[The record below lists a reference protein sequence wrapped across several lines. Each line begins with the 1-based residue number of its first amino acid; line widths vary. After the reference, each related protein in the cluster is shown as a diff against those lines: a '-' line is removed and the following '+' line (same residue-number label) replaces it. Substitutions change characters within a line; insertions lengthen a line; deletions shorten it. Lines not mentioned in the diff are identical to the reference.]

1 MLLSQVCWKWC
12 CGRLLFVTG
21 VMVGLLL
28 ASRADA
34 QVAFKDVHVIPMTDT
49 TVLEHQT
56 VLVKDHQIESIS
68 DANTTRIPDGY
79 TTVDGEGTAYLM
91 PGMMNAHAHLPGP
104 QGLEMPLRDYM
115 LMQVAAGVTS
125 LRVMRYEEDHLAL
138 RKQTV
143 DEAWV
148 APRLYLT
155 APAIRKDDGID
166 YVSGPESL
174 LTSYQKLGYDHI
186 KYLNGLDS
194 ATHEVLVVAANRV
207 GLPFAGHL
215 PPHIDLQNTIR
226 ARQRGIE
233 HFHGYTKLLIDQEL
247 DELKTLIRESEQNR
261 VFNCPTADWYHVQ
274 KRLPATLLDRKGL
287 EFLPVALVD
296 SWKLWLQEAQA
307 KEPNLTNGREVLL
320 KMFAAAGAQHMLLGW
335 DDGRFMIPGFGVTS
349 EMEHF
354 SRAGFSH
361 ADILKFVTVNGAA
374 FYDAGDQFGSLQPG
388 LRADAVLLG
397 SNPLDDLDA
406 LNRIQGVMVN
416 GKWYSQEFL
425 AQSLAKLKP
434 SVAMAGPQ

>member
-1 MLLSQVCWKWC
+1 
-12 CGRLLFVTG
+12 
-21 VMVGLLL
+21 
-28 ASRADA
+28 
-34 QVAFKDVHVIPMTDT
+34 
-49 TVLEHQT
+49 
-56 VLVKDHQIESIS
+56 
-68 DANTTRIPDGY
+68 
-79 TTVDGEGTAYLM
+79 
-91 PGMMNAHAHLPGP
+91 
-104 QGLEMPLRDYM
+104 
-115 LMQVAAGVTS
+115 
-125 LRVMRYEEDHLAL
+125 
-138 RKQTV
+138 
-143 DEAWV
+143 
-148 APRLYLT
+148 
-155 APAIRKDDGID
+155 
-166 YVSGPESL
+166 
-174 LTSYQKLGYDHI
+174 
-186 KYLNGLDS
+186 
-194 ATHEVLVVAANRV
+194 
-207 GLPFAGHL
+207 
-215 PPHIDLQNTIR
+215 
-226 ARQRGIE
+226 
-233 HFHGYTKLLIDQEL
+233 
-247 DELKTLIRESEQNR
+247 
-261 VFNCPTADWYHVQ
+261 VQ